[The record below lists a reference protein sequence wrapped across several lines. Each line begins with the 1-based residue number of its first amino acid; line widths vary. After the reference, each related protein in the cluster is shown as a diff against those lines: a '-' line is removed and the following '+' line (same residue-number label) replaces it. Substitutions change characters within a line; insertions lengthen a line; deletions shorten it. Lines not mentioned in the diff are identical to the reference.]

1 MMEALQSPKW
11 SNKLVAEHSLKWL
24 QAQGE
29 WHESLGVKQVVG
41 FILHRMV
48 LDAEFSSAICRMLDA
63 WKSWADL
70 GGMRRAEFHMVRDDQ
85 VIFAQA
91 TQLVAL
97 IMDASAGLEGTLAMD
112 LQECMRVWKKV
123 RLG

>member
-1 MMEALQSPKW
+1 MEALQSPKW
-11 SNKLVAEHSLKWL
+11 NNKLVAERCLQWLK
-24 QAQGE
+24 AEGE
-29 WHESLGVKQVVG
+29 WHESLDVKQIVG
-41 FILHRMV
+41 FMLHRMV
-48 LDAEFSSAICRMLDA
+48 LDMEFSSAICRMLDA

-70 GGMRRAEFHMVRDDQ
+70 GGMRRADFQTIKNDPVM
-85 VIFAQA
+85 FAQA